1 MVTGHGPL
9 AVPALLAQAA
19 FGSRQHSLRR
29 PKRGAR
35 RGCSFV
41 YAPRR
46 RCCMPEGQAPEK
58 GSVDGKQG
66 APPVAA
72 GLPPAPAVASFCSA
86 AAVPPLL
93 SPVPRAPS
101 CRSARGRPAA
111 DGSAVSGQGALQHDR
126 QNASETAAAPGGGS
140 GGGSSVIP
148 ASRSELIG
156 ISISRSLAL
165 LQDCRLLQ
173 AAEGQSLAA
182 RVLCRG
188 SAKDGR
194 FWWG

>member
-1 MVTGHGPL
+1 MGPL
-9 AVPALLAQAA
+9 QFRLFLRRLPLAAGSTACGGQNAGRGAAAASSTPLAEGVACLRGRRLKREAWMGSKARRPWLL
-19 FGSRQHSLRR
+19 GSRPRLRL
-29 PKRGAR
+29 
-35 RGCSFV
+35 
-41 YAPRR
+41 
-46 RCCMPEGQAPEK
+46 QAF
-58 GSVDGKQG
+58 
-66 APPVAA
+66 AA
-72 GLPPAPAVASFCSA
+72 QLQCH
-86 AAVPPLL
+86 PLL